1 VLITRDWFAS
11 AFRANVRV
19 GGIRSRRDA
28 AALLGSGANGQWDL
42 ATTSAFTASGLIA
55 QDDLSVM
62 ALGGFLGSDP
72 ATSISKV
79 AEQVRSGQIRFFLTG
94 GALGTRFGAAVGGA
108 GGFGARPPSN
118 ALQGSPPQPARP
130 VPSRRRSSRRGEE
143 GGSGARILARLNS
156 AGGVAAR
163 RRSANR

>member
-1 VLITRDWFAS
+1 MGLERDDIA
-11 AFRANVRV
+11 RAQRH
-19 GGIRSRRDA
+19 A
-28 AALLGSGANGQWDL
+28 AAGRSPVGVSGTTFGSAAFDPDATLAAFLRSEANGERWDL

-118 ALQGSPPQPARP
+118 APRRGALRSRHVPS
-130 VPSRRRSSRRGEE
+130 PSRRRSSSRRG
-143 GGSGARILARLNS
+143 
-156 AGGVAAR
+156 
-163 RRSANR
+163 